1 MQSLLREY
9 RAIWCRPPGFR
20 RPWPGIPQ
28 PEDSLWLVWRL
39 VVAAD
44 VGRKRDVADAVED
57 GIEIVDRVEAE
68 EARTEVVAL
77 QDFGFE
83 FGFSGG

>member
-1 MQSLLREY
+1 VQAGGGRGYGTAFMGVDGLVALVV
-9 RAIWCRPPGFR
+9 RP
-20 RPWPGIPQ
+20 
-28 PEDSLWLVWRL
+28 L